1 MITSLFS
8 LSSLAVIDNLACQYL
23 TPISPF
29 YLLSFRRIKTGEN
42 HEYITLQPLLA
53 DGYRQP

>member
-1 MITSLFS
+1 MSTSLFS
-8 LSSLAVIDNLACQYL
+8 LPSLTVIDNRSLPCL

-29 YLLSFRRIKTGEN
+29 YLLPFRRIKTGEN

-53 DGYRQP
+53 GGYRQP